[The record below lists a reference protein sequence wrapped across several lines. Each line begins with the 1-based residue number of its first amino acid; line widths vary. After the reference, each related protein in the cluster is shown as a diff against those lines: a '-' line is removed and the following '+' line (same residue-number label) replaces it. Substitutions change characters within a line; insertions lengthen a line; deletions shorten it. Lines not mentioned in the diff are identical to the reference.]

1 MAAVTRPVLRTR
13 RHRTGDVAGS
23 GNAVTARKPSA
34 RRRWTNARDFAF
46 FAAPATAAFAS
57 VTVVSF
63 VVGIYLTFTK
73 WNGLD
78 EDLSF
83 AGFANYSAA
92 IADSE
97 FWSSL
102 WLTAK
107 YTLLVVVLANALAF
121 ALAYVL
127 AGKIKLRGVLR
138 AGFFT
143 PNLIGGVVLGFIFYF
158 IFSQGV
164 VAIGQGVKLAV
175 FSSSWL
181 GSEELAFWALV
192 IATTWQVAGFL
203 MVVYLAGLTTLPK
216 EVLEAASIDGAGG
229 WKRIRSVVLP
239 LMRPT
244 FTICVFLTIG
254 RSFMTYDM
262 NLTLTHGDPYGSTV
276 LAAMHVYRKA
286 FTSQQFATGQAEA
299 MVLFV
304 IVSTI
309 ALAQVALSRRKE
321 VDL

>member
-1 MAAVTRPVLRTR
+1 MSTVTRPVLRTR
-13 RHRTGDVAGS
+13 RHRTGDVVTGARPRAG
-23 GNAVTARKPSA
+23 AAA
-34 RRRWTNARDFAF
+34 RRRRRDLGDFAVF
-46 FAAPATAAFAS
+46 VGPATLAFAS
-57 VTVVSF
+57 VVVVSF
-63 VVGIYLTFTK
+63 VAGILLTFTR

-83 AGFANYSAA
+83 AGLSNFQAA
-92 IADSE
+92 LGDAE
-97 FWSSL
+97 LWSSL

-107 YTLLVVVLANALAF
+107 YTLLVVVLANVIAF
-121 ALAYVL
+121 AIAYAL
-127 AGKIKLRGVLR
+127 SGKIKLRGALR

-143 PNLIGGVVLGFIFYF
+143 PNLIGGVVLGFIFSF

-164 VAIGQGVKLAV
+164 VAAGQTFKTSVL
-175 FSSSWL
+175 SSSWL
-181 GSEELAFWALV
+181 ADENLAFWAL
-192 IATTWQVAGFL
+192 ALASAWQIAGFL
-203 MVVYLAGLTTLPK
+203 MVIYLAGLTTLPQ

-229 WKRIRSVVLP
+229 WARLRSIVLP

-244 FTICVFLTIG
+244 FTICVFLTLG

-262 NLTLTHGDPYGSTV
+262 NLTLTKGDPYGSTV

-286 FTSQQFATGQAEA
+286 FTSQEFATGQAEA
-299 MVLFV
+299 LILFV
-304 IVSTI
+304 VVSTI